1 MDDAPGVAEVD
12 AVHQL
17 EHDESDLVGS
27 DGSFI
32 GRQVSLQVV
41 FGIFKDQMQFF
52 FHGQVEDVL
61 ETALDHVYFT
71 ILGCGCNSFKMEIS
85 RMAVE
90 GTPSSSFSSF
100 ILFRATISLVD
111 RS

>member
-1 MDDAPGVAEVD
+1 MRREWQKLMPFTSWNMMSLIWWGVMVALLAD
-12 AVHQL
+12 KY
-17 EHDESDLVGS
+17 
-27 DGSFI
+27 
-32 GRQVSLQVV
+32 R
-41 FGIFKDQMQFF
+41 FKSCSAYSKTRCSFF

-61 ETALDHVYFT
+61 ETTLDHVYFT